1 MGFELVGVRLW
12 GVVGYCGI
20 LWDSILVGG
29 SCVLFVCGMDNP
41 IRLPYKNIL
50 HDDVLI
56 VAIITF

>member
-29 SCVLFVCGMDNP
+29 SCVLFVCGMNNM
-41 IRLPYKNIL
+41 IRASLLVYRDIL
-50 HDDVLI
+50 HDDILYEI
-56 VAIITF
+56 